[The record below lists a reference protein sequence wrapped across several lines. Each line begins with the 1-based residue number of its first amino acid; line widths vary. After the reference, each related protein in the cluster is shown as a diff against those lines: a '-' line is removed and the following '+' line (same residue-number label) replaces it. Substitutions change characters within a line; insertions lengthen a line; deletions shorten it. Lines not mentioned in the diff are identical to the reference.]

1 MKDNTT
7 YIAPWRYKKLNFVP
21 NKEGN
26 IVLISKASFG
36 PLEVYEWGI
45 DADNNAFERYEWL
58 ENDFYQY
65 ENYCITISKEALRE
79 QIQIVISLF
88 QNNGLTEWTTI
99 YEKILRSKYL
109 EGR

>member
-7 YIAPWRYKKLNFVP
+7 YIAPWRYKKPNFVP

-65 ENYCITISKEALRE
+65 KIIVLRY
-79 QIQIVISLF
+79 QKRHYGSRFKL
-88 QNNGLTEWTTI
+88 
-99 YEKILRSKYL
+99 
-109 EGR
+109 